1 MGVVLDTWY
10 KWGMVAGFTMVN
22 TRGLIQVG
30 VNAAGSSKK
39 KPSASGWPRA
49 AAGAG
54 AAGGARPV
62 Y

>member
-1 MGVVLDTWY
+1 MGAVSKTLKTTISCL
-10 KWGMVAGFTMVN
+10 K